1 MNQIIIGIADMKLGK
16 QGDTLITYALGSC
29 VGIMLF
35 DKTTKNGAL
44 VHVLLPEETGLAKGP
59 PNPYKFASTGIE
71 KTVKELEK
79 HGVMRAN
86 LTAKIA
92 GGAQMFKTTITN
104 SNLNIGDRNV
114 AKTKE
119 VLKTLRIPII
129 AQDVGLD
136 YGRTVKFNLDDGSV
150 TIKSIKSADK
160 VI

>member
-1 MNQIIIGIADMKLGK
+1 MITIGIADMKLGK
-16 QGDTLITYALGSC
+16 AGDTLVTYALGSC
-29 VGIMLF
+29 VGIMF
-35 DKTTKNGAL
+35 YDKVTKNGAL
-44 VHVLLPEETGLAKGP
+44 LHVLLPEETGISQGP
-59 PNPYKFASTGIE
+59 PNPYKFASVGIE

-79 HGVMRAN
+79 TGVLRAN
-86 LTAKIA
+86 IKAKIA

-114 AKTKE
+114 AATKQA
-119 VLKTLRIPII
+119 LRGLRIPII
-129 AQDVGLD
+129 AEDVGLD